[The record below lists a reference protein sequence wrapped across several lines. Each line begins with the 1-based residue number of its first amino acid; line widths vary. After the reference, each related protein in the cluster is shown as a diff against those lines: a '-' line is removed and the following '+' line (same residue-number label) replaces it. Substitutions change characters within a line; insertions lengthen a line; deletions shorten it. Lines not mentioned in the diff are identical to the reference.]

1 MKTTV
6 NATLTK
12 SIKKYED
19 YHYLVKSSSDP
30 PIGTILL
37 QYFFFHVHTSYFD
50 GHECLHVYGRR
61 HCLKLLVLM

>member
-37 QYFFFHVHTSYFD
+37 QYFFFFTFTQVTLMDMNAYTSTVD
-50 GHECLHVYGRR
+50 GTV
-61 HCLKLLVLM
+61 